1 MKESELHIAIDQVK
15 QGDSKAFEKI
25 YDAYSSAL
33 FGVCLKIV
41 NDQEQAE
48 DVMQDAFVKI
58 WKNIQSYE
66 SSKGTFFTWMLNIA
80 RNTAI
85 DKLRQMKK
93 RGGGSIQNELNDVS
107 NMVANSETFNTN
119 TIGLNELLQKL
130 PEEHQQILEYLYYKG
145 YTQQEVSDELDLPL
159 GTVKTRSR
167 YALRALKDLFILLL
181 LAWTLKH
188 I

>member
-1 MKESELHIAIDQVK
+1 MKDLELHTIIEQIK
-15 QGDSKAFEKI
+15 QGDGQAFEKM

-58 WKNIQSYE
+58 WKNIHAYE
-66 SSKGTFFTWMLNIA
+66 SSKGTFFTWMLNVA

-93 RGGGSIQNELNDVS
+93 RGTGSIQNEMNDVG
-107 NMVANSETFNTN
+107 NMLANSEQQNTN
-119 TIGLNELLQKL
+119 TIGLNELLFKL
-130 PEEHQQILEYLYYKG
+130 PKEQQEIIDYLYFKG

-167 YALRALKDLFILLL
+167 TALRALKDLFILLL
-181 LAWTLKH
+181 IAWTLKH
-188 I
+188 T